1 MATQEVSPLT
11 RSSSYEFIPP
21 NMSELRVVLLG
32 NSCRQ
37 RCLVESLLVRKDMF
51 NYTRELQRSTK
62 VTAPAGNKKITVINT
77 PDLLHRDFTEEELKQ
92 NIQEFA
98 DASDPGPHVLL
109 LVLQPED
116 FTSQQQERFQK
127 VLETFS
133 ENSFEHSMVLI
144 STDREERSMCTN
156 NSPSGKM
163 IRKCRYRFMLIK
175 NFTDEEEEVKNFK
188 LAELFSRLGQIVKE
202 NKGYHLIYEVFEDP
216 SAPLHT
222 TEQEAKGRIMVKVQK
237 AGLTGQDPTKSKVPE
252 TSHDSNLDL
261 RILLLGKSDN
271 KKKVLSQFITGAKSN
286 KSSPKVEYGEWRGKR
301 LTVVKTADLFSLSVE
316 QVRQEIKSCVSQC
329 RPGPNVLLLLVKPS
343 DFTEKNRQTLKFILT
358 MLGPNA
364 FKHSILIFT
373 HLEQLTEAAN
383 LLLEDCNLR
392 FYQMNDK
399 NLQGLME
406 VIENMVQSNKG
417 SCVTHDFTE
426 EIKISLNIVL
436 FGRKDAGKTSVAD
449 VILGQKTSEEKSSSE
464 CIKRQGEL
472 PGLCLSI
479 VEMPSLCVSSAQT
492 LMEQC
497 FNSIT
502 LCDPDGV
509 HAFVLVLPL
518 NPLTDEDK
526 AEFKILKN
534 ILGPRVDAFT
544 IVLFTVESD
553 PSAPAYTD
561 FVSQNKDLKELCQSC
576 GGRNLILN
584 IKDQQQVPQILNKV
598 QTLTKDRNVPQS
610 YTKLMFVQTQIET
623 ITALQSNSPSTGTR
637 PVPGG
642 TQPAESLRIVLIGK
656 TGSGKS
662 SSGNAILGRE
672 EFKSD
677 LCQTSVTKLCQ
688 KEQGQVEGRRVEVLD
703 TPGLFDSTMS
713 NQEVNEEML
722 KCISLL
728 APGPH
733 IFLLVLQIGRFT
745 PEEKETLNLIKKAF
759 GKDAEKFT
767 IVLFTHGDYLK
778 KTGLSLEDY
787 IKSKCHDSCKKLISD
802 CGNRCHVFNNW
813 EENAERKSAQVR
825 DLIKKIDDVV
835 RANGGDCYTNEMLQE
850 AEAAIQKEKER
861 LLLENEEM
869 KRKMEE
875 MEEKNKQ
882 EMQEI
887 QQKMEEQRDKIKKER
902 DDELKAL
909 KANINKQR
917 TLRAKEQNQRKEEDR
932 QRKEQDRVRRQEYE
946 QKYQELEV
954 EYKKNFDKK
963 LQERQDHMEKE
974 REAWEEERKQWWDN
988 RHKQDEIRREEEHT
1002 RLEKLEQEYKDK
1014 METYRIKKEEE
1025 DQNRRKQEVTQRKK
1039 LQEKHDKQMKAIRKK
1054 YEEEAR
1060 KKAEEF
1066 NDFRQK
1072 EADFVAQRDKHLQK
1086 ITDLEAKI
1094 EQEQDKY
1101 KSRMEQ
1107 LKEQLKK
1114 HKNNKIRNQKHKEL
1128 MKSKKDIEEKFKQK
1142 EEEMKEQLKRHKNEM
1157 IDLNSKVS
1165 EERKEHSKKIKD
1177 VQKKHEQE
1185 LMKCQKEI
1193 EEKFKQ
1199 KEEKEINR
1207 LKEKT
1212 EELEQKHAEEI
1223 NTLKQMLLRKLEE
1236 EQNKLIEE
1244 LEKKH
1249 KHEMEELAK
1258 KAEESAKEE
1267 HQQETNDI
1275 KKKICSI
1282 S

>member
-32 NSCRQ
+32 NCWRQ
-37 RCLVESLLVRKDMF
+37 RCSVGNLLLSEDIFNSSTESLS
-51 NYTRELQRSTK
+51 STK
-62 VTAPAGNKKITVINT
+62 SSALLKNKTITIINT

-109 LVLQPED
+109 LVLQPEN
-116 FTSQQQERFQK
+116 FTSQQQERLQK

-133 ENSFEHSMVLI
+133 ENSFEQSMVLI
-144 STDREERSMCTN
+144 STDREERSMYTN
-156 NSPSGKM
+156 NSPFGKM
-163 IRKCRYRFMLIK
+163 IRKCRYRYMWIK
-175 NFTDEEEEVKNFK
+175 NLSNEEEEVKNFQ
-188 LAELFSRLGQIVKE
+188 LAELLSRLDQIVKA
-202 NKGYHLIYEVFEDP
+202 NKGYNLTCEVFEAS
-216 SAPLHT
+216 SAPLHIT
-222 TEQEAKGRIMVKVQK
+222 RRSKGRIMAEVQ
-237 AGLTGQDPTKSKVPE
+237 ADLE
-252 TSHDSNLDL
+252 L
-261 RILLLGKSDN
+261 RILLLGKSFD
-271 KKKVLSQFITGAKSN
+271 KKRVLSHFKTFFSN
-286 KSSPKVEYGEWRGKR
+286 KKSSPKVENGEWRGKQ
-301 LTVVKTADLFSLSVE
+301 LTVVKTGNIFSMSEE
-316 QVRQEIKSCVSQC
+316 QMNQEIKSCVFEC

-343 DFTEKNRQTLKFILT
+343 DFTEKNRQTLMFTLT

-364 FKHSILIFT
+364 FKHSILVFT
-373 HLEQLTEAAN
+373 NSEQLTEAAK
-383 LLLEDCNLR
+383 LLLKDCNSR
-392 FYQMNDK
+392 CYQMNDK
-399 NLQGLME
+399 NLHGLMQ

-417 SCVTHDFTE
+417 SFVTVIDDSSVE
-426 EIKISLNIVL
+426 MKIYLNLVL
-436 FGRKDAGKTSVAD
+436 CGREGARKTSVAYAM
-449 VILGQKTSEEKSSSE
+449 LGQKTSPEKSSSE

-479 VEMPSLCVSSAQT
+479 VEMPSLCGSSAQT
-492 LMEQC
+492 AMEQC

-553 PSAPAYTD
+553 PLAPAFTD
-561 FVSQNKDLKELCQSC
+561 FVSQNKDLKELSQSC
-576 GGRNLILN
+576 GGRNLIFN

-610 YTKLMFVQTQIET
+610 YTKQMFMKTQIET

-637 PVPGG
+637 RVSGG